1 MKRPARFIS
10 LEGGDG
16 SGKSTQI
23 ARLVTAL
30 TKRGIDTLAT
40 REPGGSKGAEE
51 IRKLVLTGEPGRW
64 DVMTETLLMFA
75 ARNDNVAKAIKP
87 ALKAG
92 TWVICDRFTDSTYA
106 YQGAGGGLARETIRR
121 METLVLHDFRPDLTL
136 ILDVPV
142 DIGIARTHG
151 RAHDETR
158 FEKFNLEFHERMRQA
173 YLAIAKRD
181 PMRCVVIDAAQD
193 EDTMAKE
200 IWTAVAQ
207 RYKLK

>member
-23 ARLVTAL
+23 ARLVAAL
-30 TKRGIDTLAT
+30 NKRGIATLAT
-40 REPGGSKGAEE
+40 REPGGSPGAEE

-75 ARNDNVAKAIKP
+75 ARADNVARAIKP
-87 ALKAG
+87 ALAAHK
-92 TWVICDRFTDSTYA
+92 WVICDRFTDSTYA

-121 METLVLHDFRPDLTL
+121 LETLALGDFRPDLTL

-158 FEKFNLEFHERMRQA
+158 FEKFNSDFHERLRQA
-173 YLAIAKRD
+173 YLSIARRD
-181 PMRCVVIDAAQD
+181 PMRCVVIDAAAD
-193 EDTMAKE
+193 EDTMAKA
-200 IWTAVAQ
+200 IWTAVAK

>member
-1 MKRPARFIS
+1 MKKPARFIT

-23 ARLVTAL
+23 KLLVAAL
-30 TKRGIDTLAT
+30 KQRGIDALAT

-75 ARNDNVAKAIKP
+75 ARSDNVAKAIKP
-87 ALKAG
+87 ALAAQ

-121 METLVLHDFRPDLTL
+121 METLVLGDFRPDLTL
-136 ILDVPV
+136 ILDIPTDV
-142 DIGIARTHG
+142 GIARTHG
-151 RAHDETR
+151 RANDETR
-158 FEKFNLEFHERMRQA
+158 FEKFNIEFHNRLRQA
-173 YLAIAKRD
+173 YLAIARRD
-181 PMRCVVIDAAQD
+181 PERCVVVDASGDSDAIAR
-193 EDTMAKE
+193 TIWNTVAK
-200 IWTAVAQ
+200 
-207 RYKLK
+207 RFRLK

>member
-23 ARLVTAL
+23 ARLVAAL
-30 TKRGIDTLAT
+30 KKRGLATLAT

-64 DVMTETLLMFA
+64 DVMTEMLLMFA
-75 ARNDNVAKAIKP
+75 ARSDNVAKAIKP
-87 ALKAG
+87 ALKSG
-92 TWVICDRFTDSTYA
+92 TWVVCDRFTDSTYA

-121 METLVLHDFRPDLTL
+121 METLVLQDFRPDLTL

-142 DIGIARTHG
+142 ETGIARTRG
-151 RAHDETR
+151 RANDETR
-158 FEKFNLEFHERMRQA
+158 FEKFDLDFHERMRQA

-181 PMRCVVIDAAQD
+181 PMRCVVIDATQD
-193 EDTMAKE
+193 EDTMAKD
-200 IWTAVAQ
+200 IWNTVAQ
-207 RYKLK
+207 RYKL

>member
-23 ARLVTAL
+23 RHLVAGL
-30 TKRGIDTLAT
+30 KKRNIATLAT

-75 ARNDNVAKAIKP
+75 ARSDNVAKAIQP

-136 ILDVPV
+136 ILDLPV
-142 DIGIARTHG
+142 ETGIARTHG

-158 FEKFNLEFHERMRQA
+158 FEKFDLAFHERMRQA
-173 YLAIAKRD
+173 YLAIARRD
-181 PMRCVVIDAAQD
+181 TARCAVIDASQD
-193 EDTMAKE
+193 EN
-200 IWTAVAQ
+200 AVAQ
-207 RYKLK
+207 AIWTTVATRFKIK